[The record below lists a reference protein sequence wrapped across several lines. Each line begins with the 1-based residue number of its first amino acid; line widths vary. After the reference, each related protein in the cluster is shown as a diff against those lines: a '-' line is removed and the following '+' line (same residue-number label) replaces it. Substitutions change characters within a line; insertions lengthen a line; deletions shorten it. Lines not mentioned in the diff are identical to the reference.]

1 MQTNGNAIGDD
12 QFCKKHISKEKQPEV
27 LLFFTIMLFAKQSC
41 PDLVDPISKV
51 TWTLGERASLS

>member
-1 MQTNGNAIGDD
+1 MLIALTDNLVGLYKNY
-12 QFCKKHISKEKQPEV
+12 SKSKQPEV